1 MASIVNRKW
10 VDDSGKA
17 QIRYD
22 AYVGRKGFKRQSK
35 TFKTKGAADRWIRLI
50 EADLEKGVYKSTTVA
65 ERMTLREAMTR
76 YCKEIVPTLKS
87 ATQDLSKANI
97 IEPYL
102 GSYPLITLDGEILA
116 NYRDKR
122 LAMNARNVRHY
133 KDGRTETVWLNRKV
147 AKGTVRHELVFI
159 SRVIEHGR
167 REWGVHLPGGNPIR
181 LVKLPP
187 IGKPRDRRMESD
199 EETRLLEFLDHARD
213 KTGQRS
219 IYMLSL
225 FIFALETASRRSEI
239 VRLRWEDV
247 DLKKR
252 TALLRDTK
260 NGEDRRIGLSTRAVE
275 ALMQVPRTKDGRVF
289 PVTNNA
295 VRMAWRR
302 ATRRAGVDGLRFH
315 DLRHEATSRLATTFN
330 GDVLAMAA
338 MTGHKSLQ
346 MLKRYTHLRAE
357 DLARRL
363 G

>member
-1 MASIVNRKW
+1 MASIVKRNW
-10 VDDSGKA
+10 IDDSGKPHV
-17 QIRYD
+17 RYD

-35 TFKTKGAADRWIRLI
+35 TFKTKGAADRWVRLI
-50 EADLEKGVYKSTTVA
+50 EADLEKGTYKSTDIA
-65 ERMTLREAMTR
+65 ERLTLRDAMER
-76 YCKEIVPTLKS
+76 YCREVVPTLKS
-87 ATQDLSKANI
+87 RTQDISKANI
-97 IEPYL
+97 IGPYL
-102 GSYPLITLDGEILA
+102 GSYPLIALDGEILA

-122 LAMNARNVRHY
+122 LNMNARSVRRY
-133 KDGRTETVWLNRKV
+133 KDGRVETIWLDRKI

-159 SRVIEHGR
+159 SRVIEQGR
-167 REWGVHLPGGNPIR
+167 REWGLHLPGGNPVR

-187 IGKPRDRRMESD
+187 IGKSRDRRMDPS
-199 EETRLLEFLDHARD
+199 EEARLREFLDHARD
-213 KTGQRS
+213 DTGQRS
-219 IYMLSL
+219 VYMLPL

-239 VRLRWEDV
+239 VRLHWSDV
-247 DLKKR
+247 DLKAR

-275 ALMQVPRTKDGRVF
+275 ALMQVPRSRDGRVF
-289 PVTNNA
+289 PVTSNA
-295 VRMAWRR
+295 VRLAWRR
-302 ATRRAGVDGLRFH
+302 AVRRAGVEGLRFH
-315 DLRHEATSRLATTFN
+315 DLRHEATSRLAATFN